1 MFDHTRRRNT
11 RKQWIQDRQRV
22 METERKVRKMATNK
36 HKKSHL
42 TVWEQEAR
50 GSSPRTPTNWVENC
64 LFLAVFRPFMFSIF
78 DVSDPLKFF
87 GLWTKNGPA
96 ASSAHRWNRLYPL
109 SDPLLDRTVHKG
121 LLHSEAA
128 RKILTT
134 S

>member
-1 MFDHTRRRNT
+1 MFDHSWRRNI
-11 RKQWIQDRQRV
+11 RKQWIQGRQRV
-22 METERKVRKMATNK
+22 TGTEQKIRETATNK
-36 HKKSHL
+36 HKEFRL
-42 TVWEQEAR
+42 TVWEQEVAR
-50 GSSPRTPTNWVENC
+50 SNRVTRTIRTENR
-64 LFLAVFRPFMFSIF
+64 LFLAVFRPFLFSIF

-87 GLWTKNGPA
+87 GLWAKNEPA
-96 ASSAHRWNRLYPL
+96 GSIAYRWEGFYPL